1 MHCEPVL
8 FYAQSFCAH
17 KSYVGKKTI
26 FNKLNI
32 LNVAWYEL
40 QRKIKHWQVIGGI
53 SVLHRVDKELLIEK
67 VIYE

>member
-1 MHCEPVL
+1 MHYEPVL

-40 QRKIKHWQVIGGI
+40 QRKIKHGTVIDRRYVSFTLGGQGAT
-53 SVLHRVDKELLIEK
+53 
-67 VIYE
+67 Y